1 MMTNEYL
8 IKQLSVFI
16 NNEPGRLAQ
25 IAAALKECNINMK
38 AFNIA
43 ESSGF
48 GVFRAIVDDP
58 DKAYKELSKK
68 GIVVKETN
76 VIAIPMENRPGGLLE
91 VAKVIGDANINV
103 EYGYAFMNKDQA
115 SFFFR
120 VDDDA
125 SAIEKLLAA
134 GIKVLKGKD
143 V

>member
-1 MMTNEYL
+1 MSEYL
-8 IKQLSVFI
+8 IKQLSIFI

-58 DKAYKELSKK
+58 DRAFRELSKK

-76 VIAIPMENRPGGLLE
+76 VIAIPMVDRPGGLLD
-91 VAKVIGDANINV
+91 VLKVIGDANINI
-103 EYGYAFMNKDQA
+103 EYGYAYSNKDAA

-120 VDDDA
+120 VNDSDA
-125 SAIEKLLAA
+125 AVNVLLAA
-134 GIKVLKGKD
+134 GKKVLKGNEI
-143 V
+143 

>member
-1 MMTNEYL
+1 MTEEFM
-8 IKQLSVFI
+8 IKQLSIFI

-25 IAAALKECNINMK
+25 IAAALKECNVNLK

-48 GVFRAIVDDP
+48 GVFRAIVEEP
-58 DKAYKELSKK
+58 DRAYRELSKK

-76 VIAIPMENRPGGLLE
+76 VIAIPMVNRPGGLLD

-103 EYGYAFMNKDQA
+103 EYGYAYVNKETA

-120 VDDDA
+120 VDDA
-125 SAIEKLLAA
+125 SAAVKKLQAA
-134 GIKVLKGKD
+134 GIRVLKRSE

>member
-1 MMTNEYL
+1 MANEYV
-8 IKQLSVFI
+8 IKQLSIFI

-48 GVFRAIVDDP
+48 GVFRAIVDEP
-58 DKAYKELSKK
+58 DRAFKELTKK

-76 VIAIPMENRPGGLLE
+76 VIAIPMVDRPGGLLE
-91 VAKVIGDANINV
+91 VAKAVGDANINI
-103 EYGYAFMNKDQA
+103 EYGYAYSTKELA
-115 SFFFR
+115 AFFFR
-120 VDDDA
+120 VDDA
-125 SAIEKLLAA
+125 PAAVKKLLAA
-134 GIKVLKGKD
+134 KVKVLKGNE

>member
-1 MMTNEYL
+1 MTEEYM
-8 IKQLSVFI
+8 IKQLSIFI

-25 IAAALKECNINMK
+25 IAAALKECDINIK

-58 DKAYKELSKK
+58 DRAYKELSKK
-68 GIVVKETN
+68 GIIVKETN
-76 VIAIPMENRPGGLLE
+76 VIAIPMMDRPGGLLE
-91 VAKVIGDANINV
+91 VARTIGDSKINI
-103 EYGYAFMNKDQA
+103 EYGYAYSGNGKA

-120 VDDDA
+120 VDDA
-125 SAIEKLLAA
+125 AAAVSKLLAS
-134 GIKVLKGKD
+134 GIKVLKGNE

>member
-1 MMTNEYL
+1 MSSEYL

-25 IAAALKECNINMK
+25 IAAALKECNVNMK

-58 DKAYKELSKK
+58 DKACAELSKK

-76 VIAIPMENRPGGLLE
+76 VIAIPMVNRPGGLLD
-91 VAKVIGDANINV
+91 VAKIIGDAKINV
-103 EYGYAFMNKDQA
+103 EYGYAYMNNDEA

-120 VDDDA
+120 VDDA
-125 SAIEKLLAA
+125 PAVIERLLAA
-134 GIKVLKGKD
+134 GIKVLKEKD
-143 V
+143 I